1 VFLDETWTATNMTRR
16 YGRSNRGKR
25 CAAAAPYGSWQTTT
39 FIAGLR
45 HDGVIAPMVAEGPMD
60 GQMFLAYV
68 RDCLCPALRPGDMV
82 IADNLSS
89 HKVAGV
95 AEAIAAVGAGIRYL
109 PPYSPDLNP
118 IENFF
123 AKLKAGLRGAAK
135 RTVEDLWSEIGRAL
149 NTVTAD
155 ECANFFRHAGYV
167 NT

>member
-1 VFLDETWTATNMTRR
+1 MTRR
-16 YGRSNRGKR
+16 YGRSHRGKR
-25 CAAAAPYGSWQTTT
+25 CIAAAPYGSWETTT

-60 GQMFLAYV
+60 GQLFLAYV

-95 AEAIAAVGAGIRYL
+95 ADAISEVGASIRYL

-123 AKLKAGLRGAAK
+123 AKLKACLRGAAQ
-135 RTVEDLWSEIGRAL
+135 RTVEDLWNEIGRAL

-155 ECANFFRHAGYV
+155 ECANFFRNAGYV
-167 NT
+167 NA